1 MTGPPPTPRRA
12 IDAARRRT
20 SLPADL
26 LAQSGR
32 RVLIASFVFAAGWAT
47 VLALHI
53 VGLSTGTH
61 PGVGFGEW
69 PQPGITVAAVGLLLS
84 VGMGVLA
91 SYLRDRPALLLDLGL
106 GFEVLTA
113 LLIGFLNQWAP
124 GEPTGQ
130 ISWICAIVI
139 TYPTLAPSTPSKS
152 LAVAFLAA
160 SMDPLW
166 FGVALA
172 RDVVREPSAMDVVFR
187 FWPNYLC
194 AAAAVIPARIIRG
207 LGRQVSDARELGSYR
222 LGPKLGTGGMG
233 EVYQAEHRLLA
244 RPAAIKVIRPD
255 LMEAVTTRQA
265 AFHVERFRR
274 EAQAAA
280 LLRSPHTI
288 ELYDFGFSND
298 GGFYYVMEL
307 LDGVSFADLV
317 EGEGALPAERAVH
330 LMLQACD
337 SLGEAHARGL
347 IHRDLKPSNL
357 FICRVGLQVDFVKVL
372 DFGLVKGIAIGD
384 STLTAPNVA
393 PGTPAFMAPEVA
405 LGDAT
410 DSRADVYAL
419 GTVLYWLLTG
429 HLVFEAKSPV
439 RMMQMQVKVQPVS
452 PSERT
457 ELTIPPGL
465 DSLVLSCLAKS
476 PDERPADAN
485 VLRER
490 LAELDIA
497 REWTRARAGRWWDTH
512 RPQTLEPSAVFEG
525 ERVMPLIGTE

>member
-1 MTGPPPTPRRA
+1 
-12 IDAARRRT
+12 
-20 SLPADL
+20 
-26 LAQSGR
+26 
-32 RVLIASFVFAAGWAT
+32 
-47 VLALHI
+47 
-53 VGLSTGTH
+53 
-61 PGVGFGEW
+61 
-69 PQPGITVAAVGLLLS
+69 
-84 VGMGVLA
+84 
-91 SYLRDRPALLLDLGL
+91 
-106 GFEVLTA
+106 
-113 LLIGFLNQWAP
+113 
-124 GEPTGQ
+124 
-130 ISWICAIVI
+130 
-139 TYPTLAPSTPSKS
+139 
-152 LAVAFLAA
+152 
-160 SMDPLW
+160 
-166 FGVALA
+166 
-172 RDVVREPSAMDVVFR
+172 
-187 FWPNYLC
+187 
-194 AAAAVIPARIIRG
+194 
-207 LGRQVSDARELGSYR
+207 
-222 LGPKLGTGGMG
+222 
-233 EVYQAEHRLLA
+233 VYQAEHRLLA

-317 EGEGALPAERAVH
+317 ESEGALPAERAVH